1 MRIVQNPEQEVGM
14 YSKENPVTRQRNFQF
29 EDEEFWTMLPEAVRE
44 RCRTL
49 WKQLLGSVLNPGERR
64 TDERED

>member
-1 MRIVQNPEQEVGM
+1 MHK
-14 YSKENPVTRQRNFQF
+14 KEAAARRQYRLQF
-29 EDEEFWTMLPEAVRE
+29 EDEELWTMLPEAVRE

-49 WKQLLGSVLNPGERR
+49 WKQLLGSVLNADERR